1 MYFDQPGKVNTVQT
15 LKEAARRG
23 QELGLN
29 EIVLATTSGDTAY
42 EALEL
47 CPGFTITAVTYH
59 YGFKKPFEPVMK
71 DMVRQD
77 LTDKSVRVV
86 AATHALSGVERG
98 VAKKHGGVCP
108 VLLMA
113 DTLKLFGQGVKV
125 AVEVAVMAA
134 DAGALSGRD
143 VIAVGGSSKGADA
156 ALVIKPAHAASF
168 FDLRIREVV
177 CKPREF

>member
-1 MYFDQPGKVNTVQT
+1 MYFDQPGKVNTTAT
-15 LKEAARRG
+15 LTEAARRG
-23 QELGLN
+23 RELGLA

-42 EALEL
+42 AALEH
-47 CPGFTITAVTYH
+47 CEGFRITAVTYH
-59 YGFKKPFEPVMK
+59 YGFKQPFQPVMPEA
-71 DMVRQD
+71 VRQD
-77 LTDKSVRVV
+77 LNDKGVRVV

-98 VAKKHGGVCP
+98 VAKKQGGVCP

-134 DAGALSGRD
+134 DAGALAGGD
-143 VIAVGGSSKGADA
+143 VVAVGGSSKGADA
-156 ALVIKPAHAASF
+156 ALVIAPAHAASF

-177 CKPREF
+177 CKPRDF